1 MSRPP
6 IASGD
11 RWLVLGFGHPRA
23 RWFSRLAHWAT
34 AAAVPVEF
42 VKCISADEV
51 RARIAG
57 DRTYSALLVG
67 GNVSGFDR
75 DLVHAGVASGA
86 AVIVVDPPVARDWA
100 DLGVVAQLSGVFEPQ
115 DLMAVLREHAEP
127 LRRVSSPVIPAASP
141 VERETG
147 WAGRLLAV
155 TGPGGSG
162 ASVTAMALAQSLAA
176 RPSDRGLVLLADFAR
191 HGEQAMIHD
200 AREVVPGLL
209 ELIEAHRMGRLGAE
223 EIREMVFDV
232 VERGYHLLLGLRRH
246 RDWTAMR
253 PRAFDAALDGLVRS
267 YRHVVADIDAD
278 TEGESETGSI
288 DVEDRNLVA
297 RATLKRA
304 DLVVVVGTPGPKG
317 AHSLAR
323 TLRDLRAFGVPPER
337 LMPVVNRAP
346 RSPRQRADL
355 LKALTAPST
364 ADAAGAV
371 ADPLLVPDR
380 RDLDSRIT
388 DGLGVP
394 AAIADPLIEHAER
407 RLRACGRREA
417 LDNRSVAPVAVLPGS
432 LGSFTEQAG

>member
-57 DRTYSALLVG
+57 GRTYSALLVG

-75 DLVHAGVASGA
+75 DLVHAGAASGA
-86 AVIVVDPPVARDWA
+86 AVIVVDPPVERDWG
-100 DLGVVAQLSGVFEPQ
+100 DLGVVAQLSGVFEPD
-115 DLMAVLREHAEP
+115 DLMAVLREHARP
-127 LRRVSSPVIPAASP
+127 VRRMSSPVIPAAP
-141 VERETG
+141 AERDTG

-155 TGPGGSG
+155 TGPGGTG
-162 ASVTAMALAQSLAA
+162 TSVTAMALAQSLAA

-191 HGEQAMIHD
+191 NGEQAMIHD

-209 ELIEAHRMGRLGAE
+209 ELIEAHRVGRLGAE

-246 RDWTAMR
+246 RDWTAVR
-253 PRAFDAALDGLVRS
+253 PRSFDAALDGLVRS

-278 TEGESETGSI
+278 TEGETETGSI
-288 DVEDRNLVA
+288 DVEERNLVA
-297 RATLKRA
+297 RTTLERA

-317 AHSLAR
+317 IHSQAR
-323 TLRDLRAFGVPPER
+323 TLRDLRAFGVPAER

-346 RSPRQRADL
+346 RSPRRRADL
-355 LKALTAPST
+355 LKALTALSA
-364 ADAAGAV
+364 ADATDQL
-371 ADPLLVPDR
+371 ADPLLIPDR
-380 RDLDSRIT
+380 RDLDGRIT

-407 RLRACGRREA
+407 RLRACGRRQA
-417 LDNRSVAPVAVLPGS
+417 VGSRPVAPVAVLPGS